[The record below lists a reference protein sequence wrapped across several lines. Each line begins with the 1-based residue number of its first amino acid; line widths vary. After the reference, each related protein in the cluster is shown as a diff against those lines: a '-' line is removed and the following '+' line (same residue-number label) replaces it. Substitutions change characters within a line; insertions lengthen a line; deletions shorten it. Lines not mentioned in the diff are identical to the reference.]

1 MVLNH
6 NFKYDFRGKIHGWT
20 LRTMCR
26 DLKEYLLS
34 LSFDESYNNI
44 LCHVSGVDGE
54 TSEIFAQE
62 FPFLNIYSIDEDW
75 GKNKQIER
83 NFEERTKFYPNIFKL
98 DGSLQEN
105 SGETFSPSITFLDSC
120 KDEKCLIEELNYW
133 LPRMR
138 KGSIISG
145 NHLYF
150 KHYDNHKKLFKMK
163 STIFDA
169 IGDNPHKIYPDG
181 SWYRIL

>member
-1 MVLNH
+1 MILNH

-34 LSFDESYNNI
+34 LSFDESYNNT
-44 LCHVSGVDGE
+44 LYHVSGVDGE
-54 TSEIFAQE
+54 TTEIFAQE
-62 FPFLNIYSIDEDW
+62 FPFLNIYSIDNRW
-75 GKNKQIER
+75 GNDKIMESD
-83 NFEERTKFYPNIFKL
+83 FEERTKFYPNIFKL
-98 DGSLQEN
+98 DGGVEKN
-105 SGETFSPSITFLDSC
+105 SPEIFSPSTVFLDSC
-120 KDEKCLIEELNYW
+120 RDEKCLIDELNFW
-133 LPRMR
+133 LPKM
-138 KGSIISG
+138 KTGSIISG

-150 KHYDNHKKLFKMK
+150 KHYNDHKKLFRMK
-163 STIFDA
+163 TVIFDA